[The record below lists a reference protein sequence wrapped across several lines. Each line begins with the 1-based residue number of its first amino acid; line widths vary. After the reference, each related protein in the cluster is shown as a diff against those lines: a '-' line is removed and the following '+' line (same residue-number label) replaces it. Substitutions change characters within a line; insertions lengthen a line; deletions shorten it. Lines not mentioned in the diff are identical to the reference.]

1 MRYSNLTKMVAQ
13 TRYIKDHKKPVTT
26 RNYSLILALVSKPPK
41 YVYQTGYHEAA
52 RPGMD
57 LGFPDHQ
64 HPNLF
69 L

>member
-1 MRYSNLTKMVAQ
+1 MMAQARYV
-13 TRYIKDHKKPVTT
+13 KDHKKPITSSKC
-26 RNYSLILALVSKPPK
+26 SLILVPVSKPPK

-57 LGFPDHQ
+57 LGFPDHH

-69 L
+69 E